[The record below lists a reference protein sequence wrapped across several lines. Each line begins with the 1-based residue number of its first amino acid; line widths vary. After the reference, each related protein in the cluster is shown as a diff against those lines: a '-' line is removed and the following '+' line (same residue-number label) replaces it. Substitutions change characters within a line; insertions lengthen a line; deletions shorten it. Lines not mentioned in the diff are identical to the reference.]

1 MQQERTLF
9 AIKSERVLVKPK
21 ITHLATF
28 VNFLWL
34 CNDGVGC
41 EDYSRRRRITI
52 TLRQETRSMFCGVV
66 SGFGILLFIAKS
78 FELQSRG
85 EEEVG
90 K

>member
-1 MQQERTLF
+1 MEWVVR
-9 AIKSERVLVKPK
+9 
-21 ITHLATF
+21 ITAEE
-28 VNFLWL
+28 
-34 CNDGVGC
+34 GG
-41 EDYSRRRRITI
+41 ITI
-52 TLRQETRSMFCGVV
+52 TLRQESRWLFCGVV